1 MHNCR
6 HRRPWLSGRLLV
18 SVLALAIVS
27 ATVGAGAALLL
38 RPANEPAQTSS
49 RVTVVATTPPPDAS
63 EQPQAQPAERPSH
76 KVEQSPT
83 SSAPAA
89 GTAPE
94 EVASQEQSTTASTQ
108 PSAEQHAESQ
118 EAEESQPVEQT
129 AAQQEQQAS
138 DIEVDPPPEVQPRFA
153 ITTTPARLTQGEALA
168 LTGESEQASAVAATI
183 GGRSWNLIQ
192 TAPGLWWTVIAIPRD
207 ADTGTT
213 AVVVDLYAEDGDWL
227 RSASASVVVL
237 ANAAPLE
244 EVTLGGTGTPADP
257 ADVARDIAVRFS
269 DHISVSGPPRW
280 NGPWIL
286 PVEGEVTGVF
296 GAQRTYDGVQAQ
308 GWHHGHD
315 IAAQHG
321 DPIVAPAPGTVVW
334 TGEVILHGIGVI
346 IDHGAGVYSGYWHMS
361 LIAVREGMD
370 VAPGDWLGNIGNTG
384 LSTGPH
390 LHWEVIIQGVDV
402 DPVQWLGDDRPP
414 LPPVAP
420 DSEQTADTL
429 D

>member
-1 MHNCR
+1 M
-6 HRRPWLSGRLLV
+6 SGGLLV
-18 SVLALAIVS
+18 SVLVLAVVS
-27 ATVGAGAALLL
+27 AAVGAGAALLL
-38 RPANEPAQTSS
+38 RPANEPVQNSS
-49 RVTVVATTPPPDAS
+49 QATVVATTPPSDAS
-63 EQPQAQPAERPSH
+63 EQPRAQPAERPSQ

-168 LTGESEQASAVAATI
+168 LTVESDQAFAVAATI
-183 GGRSWNLIQ
+183 GSRSWNLIE
-192 TAPGLWWTVIAIPRD
+192 TAPGFWWTVLAIPRD

-213 AVVVDLYAEDGDWL
+213 TIAVDLYAEGGDWL
-227 RSASASVVVL
+227 RSASASVVVV

-296 GAQRTYDGVQAQ
+296 GARRTYDGVEAQ

-321 DPIVAPAPGTVVW
+321 DPIVAPAAGTVVW

-346 IDHGAGVYSGYWHMS
+346 IDHGAGVHSGYWHMS
-361 LIAVREGMD
+361 LIAVREGME

-402 DPVQWLGDDRPP
+402 DPVQWLGEELPP

-420 DSEQTADTL
+420 EPEQSTDTL